1 MTASTVAGMR
11 ANPEDR
17 SARAPRARG
26 ASGRAA
32 RVIVYLMLTAYALI
46 SLYPFLLMVS
56 GALKDDKEILLDGHL
71 IPHNPTLSTLDNT
84 WNQLDFLRYFGNSL
98 EVTGF
103 TTLGVLVIYSLAGYA
118 FAVLRF
124 PGRKF
129 LYGLFLSL
137 LFVPGVTVLL
147 PVVILQQKLGILGT
161 HLGIILPFINGTAPL
176 SILLLTSSFRS
187 VPTELRESA
196 RCDGAGELRTFVSI
210 YLPSCRPAL
219 VTIALLTAIPTW
231 NEYVLTRVSL
241 NDPSTY
247 TLPIALQNL
256 NSTVSPQQNTLMA
269 ASLIIVVPVVILFVV
284 LQRYFVNGLQGAVKG

>member
-1 MTASTVAGMR
+1 MTASTLAGAR
-11 ANPEDR
+11 TAAEDR
-17 SARAPRARG
+17 AVRAPRARG
-26 ASGRAA
+26 ASGLTA
-32 RVIVYLMLTAYALI
+32 RVIVYLLLIIYALI
-46 SLYPFLLMVS
+46 SLYPFLLMIS

-71 IPHNPTLSTLDNT
+71 VPHNPTLSTLSHT
-84 WNQLDFLRYFGNSL
+84 WSELDFLRYFGNSL

-103 TTLGVLVIYSLAGYA
+103 TTLGVLVVYSLAGYA

-124 PGRKF
+124 PGRRF
-129 LYGLFLSL
+129 LYGLFVSL
-137 LFVPGVTVLL
+137 LFVPGITVLL

-176 SILLLTSSFRS
+176 SVMLLTASFRG

-196 RCDGAGELRTFVSI
+196 RCDGAGELRTFFSI
-210 YLPSCRPAL
+210 YLPSTRPAL

-241 NDPSTY
+241 NDPSTF

-256 NSTVSPQQNTLMA
+256 NSTVSPQQNVLMA
-269 ASLIIVVPVVILFVV
+269 ASLIIVVPVVILFVL